1 MQQKGR
7 GRLAKSAALD
17 RVTGKMPESVAFERG
32 AQTVAPTGPNL
43 CVYLRLIDCVRQQL

>member
-17 RVTGKMPESVAFERG
+17 RVTGKMPESVAFEQG
-32 AQTVAPTGPNL
+32 LEKMPH
-43 CVYLRLIDCVRQQL
+43 